1 MKDSGIELDRFCNS
15 TDWTVRS
22 VSPACP
28 DQPFSV
34 NRKDYQAKEH
44 SFSSKVVQPPSPD
57 LKEHS
62 KFDSMMSNSW
72 YSSLDHIDLSLE
84 NSCGSAWLEKH
95 MDHSTRRPKHSI
107 FSSSALKPMFIPS
120 LHLLPPHKAWD
131 GEEEFCPLP
140 LRLRELEVLSE
151 QLQTIS
157 IQVSKPVDVGWDSSS
172 SLEKESLSLKSST
185 TLVEAKTEEGA
196 GAQDISQECHEK
208 ETSRLIMG
216 SDVTKSSL
224 RKVASFMDR
233 LGGLS
238 VLEVQTKT
246 LADHSSTD
254 TKESLMQH
262 VQNNKKMD
270 LMVGDEASE
279 LRSMLEVN
287 YPMENGI
294 VRNWDDMKHLWD
306 YTFGPEKLNIDSRNC
321 KILLTEPPMN
331 PTKNR
336 EKIIE
341 VMFET
346 YQFSGVYIAIQAVLT
361 LYAQGLLT
369 GVVVDSGDGVTHI
382 CPVYE
387 GFSLPH
393 LTRRLDIA
401 GRDIT
406 RYLIKLLLLRG
417 YAFNH
422 SADFETV
429 RMMKEKLCYVGY
441 NIEQEQKLAL
451 ETTVLVESYT
461 LPDGRLIKVGGE
473 RFEAPEALFQPHL
486 INVEGVGVAEL
497 LFNTIQAADID
508 TRAEF
513 YKHIVLS
520 GGSTMYPG
528 LPSRLERELKQLYLE
543 RVLKGDVDK
552 LSKFKIRIEDPPR
565 RKHMVFLGGAVLADI
580 MKDKDNFWLTRE
592 EYQEKGMRVLEK
604 LGVTVR

>member
-1 MKDSGIELDRFCNS
+1 MTLRNRCSFNCFCVLCHNFVKCGYAGSNFPEHIFPALVGRPIIRSTAKVGNIEI
-15 TDWTVRS
+15 
-22 VSPACP
+22 
-28 DQPFSV
+28 
-34 NRKDYQAKEH
+34 K
-44 SFSSKVVQPPSPD
+44 
-57 LKEHS
+57 
-62 KFDSMMSNSW
+62 
-72 YSSLDHIDLSLE
+72 
-84 NSCGSAWLEKH
+84 
-95 MDHSTRRPKHSI
+95 
-107 FSSSALKPMFIPS
+107 
-120 LHLLPPHKAWD
+120 
-131 GEEEFCPLP
+131 
-140 LRLRELEVLSE
+140 
-151 QLQTIS
+151 
-157 IQVSKPVDVGWDSSS
+157 
-172 SLEKESLSLKSST
+172 
-185 TLVEAKTEEGA
+185 
-196 GAQDISQECHEK
+196 
-208 ETSRLIMG
+208 
-216 SDVTKSSL
+216 
-224 RKVASFMDR
+224 
-233 LGGLS
+233 
-238 VLEVQTKT
+238 
-246 LADHSSTD
+246 
-254 TKESLMQH
+254 
-262 VQNNKKMD
+262 D

-306 YTFGPEKLNIDSRNC
+306 YTFGSEKLSIDSRNC

-346 YQFSGVYIAIQAVLT
+346 YQFAGVYIAIQAVLT

-461 LPDGRLIKVGGE
+461 LPDGRVIKVGGE

-486 INVEGVGVAEL
+486 INVEGVDL
-497 LFNTIQAADID
+497 NNQRT
-508 TRAEF
+508 
-513 YKHIVLS
+513 HIVLS

-592 EYQEKGMRVLEK
+592 EYQEKGVRVLEK

>member
-1 MKDSGIELDRFCNS
+1 MDSQGR
-15 TDWTVRS
+15 
-22 VSPACP
+22 
-28 DQPFSV
+28 
-34 NRKDYQAKEH
+34 
-44 SFSSKVVQPPSPD
+44 KVVVCD
-57 LKEHS
+57 
-62 KFDSMMSNSW
+62 N
-72 YSSLDHIDLSLE
+72 
-84 NSCGSAWLEKH
+84 G
-95 MDHSTRRPKHSI
+95 T
-107 FSSSALKPMFIPS
+107 
-120 LHLLPPHKAWD
+120 
-131 GEEEFCPLP
+131 G
-140 LRLRELEVLSE
+140 
-151 QLQTIS
+151 
-157 IQVSKPVDVGWDSSS
+157 
-172 SLEKESLSLKSST
+172 
-185 TLVEAKTEEGA
+185 
-196 GAQDISQECHEK
+196 
-208 ETSRLIMG
+208 
-216 SDVTKSSL
+216 
-224 RKVASFMDR
+224 
-233 LGGLS
+233 
-238 VLEVQTKT
+238 
-246 LADHSSTD
+246 
-254 TKESLMQH
+254 
-262 VQNNKKMD
+262 D

-306 YTFGPEKLNIDSRNC
+306 YTFGPEKLNINSRNC

-346 YQFSGVYIAIQAVLT
+346 YQFAGVYIAIQAVLT

-429 RMMKEKLCYVGY
+429 RMMKENLCYVGY

-461 LPDGRLIKVGGE
+461 LPDGRVIKVGGE

-592 EYQEKGMRVLEK
+592 EYQEKGVRVLEK